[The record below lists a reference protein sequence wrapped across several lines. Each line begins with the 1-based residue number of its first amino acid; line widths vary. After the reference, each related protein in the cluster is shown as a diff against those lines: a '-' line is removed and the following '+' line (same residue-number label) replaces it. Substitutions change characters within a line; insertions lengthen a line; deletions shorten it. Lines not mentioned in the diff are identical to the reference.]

1 MRVRKVSVPYS
12 LIMMVVISLA
22 SLRMRLVSHAGA
34 LPPCR
39 GKLAM
44 PVLYICGSIVT
55 LGAVLFFCFA
65 SVVLCGDY
73 TPSIK

>member
-22 SLRMRLVSHAGA
+22 SLRMRVVSHAGA

-39 GKLAM
+39 GKFAM

-55 LGAVLFFCFA
+55 LGVGVIFLFCFCYA
-65 SVVLCGDY
+65 VQ
-73 TPSIK
+73 